1 MDARIR
7 LTAQVIIGLQ
17 QDLKKSR
24 QVFFAELR
32 RSLCERRPLI
42 RSRRNQIR
50 ICAADSRD
58 QQVPHVPDRDRK
70 STRLNSSHGYISDA
84 VFCLKKK
91 KEEERVGDLVVR
103 TNEQTNG

>member
-32 RSLCERRPLI
+32 RSLCERR
-42 RSRRNQIR
+42 R
-50 ICAADSRD
+50 
-58 QQVPHVPDRDRK
+58 
-70 STRLNSSHGYISDA
+70 
-84 VFCLKKK
+84 
-91 KEEERVGDLVVR
+91 
-103 TNEQTNG
+103 